1 VYATVAN
8 GGETVPPRLV
18 QSTIGA
24 DGVEHAVPIAQ
35 GTRVVSPE
43 TASAVT
49 QMLTGVV
56 RGGTGA
62 CAAIPGYT
70 VAGKTGTS
78 RKALDTGGYSDKY
91 MASFVGYAPAEAPR
105 IATIV
110 VLDEP
115 VQIYGGRVAAPA
127 FAEITSFALQ
137 LLRVAPPAG
146 DNSQFAEA
154 MATAQ
159 AQHTDCRVPH
169 GADLAR
175 VIAARA
181 RQAQQQA
188 AAAAQR
194 AAAAKTTNNTKPTNT
209 AAVTGTA
216 AGTLPR
222 TPANP
227 GPTEAEAQP

>member
-1 VYATVAN
+1 
-8 GGETVPPRLV
+8 
-18 QSTIGA
+18 
-24 DGVEHAVPIAQ
+24 
-35 GTRVVSPE
+35 
-43 TASAVT
+43 
-49 QMLTGVV
+49 MLGGVV

-115 VQIYGGRVAAPA
+115 VQMYGGRVAAPA
-127 FAEITSFALQ
+127 FAEITGFALQ

-159 AQHTDCRVPH
+159 AQHIDCRVPH

-175 VIAARA
+175 AIAARA

-194 AAAAKTTNNTKPTNT
+194 AAAAKTAKRATT

>member
-1 VYATVAN
+1 M
-8 GGETVPPRLV
+8 
-18 QSTIGA
+18 
-24 DGVEHAVPIAQ
+24 EHAVPLAQ
-35 GTRVVSPE
+35 GTRVVSNE

-146 DNSQFAEA
+146 DSSQFAAA

-175 VIAARA
+175 AIAARA
-181 RQAQQQA
+181 RQAQQA
-188 AAAAQR
+188 SAAQR
-194 AAAAKTTNNTKPTNT
+194 AAATKTAKTAKT
-209 AAVTGTA
+209 AAAVGTA
-216 AGTLPR
+216 AGSLPR